1 MEGCRYPMPWD
12 KDYRSSQQ
20 YRVNHTMANLKAKHP
35 ALSKGSVKFLYAE
48 GQILS
53 LARFWEQE
61 AFVCVISTEEED
73 KSIRLPLGAV
83 GAVRP
88 VGECDLFGLPL
99 SIRECDKHSVSMKV
113 KAHNSYFFR
122 CEIK

>member
-1 MEGCRYPMPWD
+1 M
-12 KDYRSSQQ
+12 KI
-20 YRVNHTMANLKAKHP
+20 
-35 ALSKGSVKFLYAE
+35 LYAE
-48 GQILS
+48 GHVFAI
-53 LARFWEQE
+53 ARFWEQE
-61 AFVCVISTEEED
+61 TFVCVISTEDED
-73 KSIRLPLGAV
+73 KFIRLPLGAV

-88 VGECDLFGLPL
+88 AGECDLFGLPL